1 MQCQQIIKS
10 MIHVFVLLYQ
20 IEDQECEE
28 IIREV
33 NIYHFTFISD
43 PIVKE
48 QGRMSS
54 MSGQSPTPMSNAGQ
68 MGGGTDNTKQR

>member
-1 MQCQQIIKS
+1 MKGKRKDYKKLRKN
-10 MIHVFVLLYQ
+10 V
-20 IEDQECEE
+20 
-28 IIREV
+28 
-33 NIYHFTFISD
+33 FTFSD

>member
-1 MQCQQIIKS
+1 M
-10 MIHVFVLLYQ
+10 
-20 IEDQECEE
+20 D
-28 IIREV
+28 
-33 NIYHFTFISD
+33 YHFHFCFLKDQVSKRKKKRLSKVKKNVFTFSD

>member
-1 MQCQQIIKS
+1 MKEN
-10 MIHVFVLLYQ
+10 V
-20 IEDQECEE
+20 
-28 IIREV
+28 
-33 NIYHFTFISD
+33 FTFSD